1 MANGICV
8 YAESYNGELE
18 TVAAELVSAAK
29 GLAETTKEKVQAI
42 VLSDHAEE
50 LVKELDKLG
59 IDYEDGTHTEEKIL
73 NADWVIKSPGIPKK
87 AEMVQKIQ
95 EKGIRLS
102 SEIEFASEF
111 TDAKIIAITGSN
123 GKTTTTS
130 LIYYIL
136 KEDGFNVGLGGN
148 IGKSFAK
155 QVAEENFD
163 YYVLE
168 VSSFQLDDIQN
179 FRPYISLLLNLSK
192 DHLDQ
197 YNYNYE
203 EYALAK
209 FRIAENQDANNF
221 FIYNKDDEMS
231 KSILEKL
238 DLKVTKVPF
247 SLEEKLE
254 KGAFSIDENF
264 VININ
269 EGFTMNIDE
278 LSLVG
283 KHNVANSLAASIAG
297 KLLEISNESIRH
309 SLMTF
314 QAVEHR
320 LEPVAE
326 IKGVKFINDSK
337 ATNVNATYFALESM
351 KQPVV
356 WIVGGK
362 DKGNDYTEIEELV
375 KKKVKAIVCLG
386 IDNSK
391 IIDFFKDKKTQIY
404 DTSSMHKAVEVSK
417 SLADLS
423 TSLVVFC
430 ISSNSFTISLCLANS
445 CIIRSSGNFFT
456 CSRYTLIC
464 SKSLLNCFN

>member
-1 MANGICV
+1 MRVVILGGG
-8 YAESYNGELE
+8 ESG
-18 TVAAELVSAAK
+18 VGAAYLAKAK
-29 GLAETTKEKVQAI
+29 GFDVF
-42 VLSDHAEE
+42 LSDMGTIRENYK
-50 LVKELDKLG
+50 KELDELG
-59 IDYEDGTHTEEKIL
+59 IDYEDGTHSEEKIL
-73 NADWVIKSPGIPKK
+73 NADWIIKSPGIPKK

-264 VININ
+264 VVNIN
-269 EGFTMNIDE
+269 EGFTMKIDE

-417 SLADLS
+417 SLAEKGDVVLLSPCCASFDLFNGYEDRGNQFKKEV
-423 TSLVVFC
+423 LQEL
-430 ISSNSFTISLCLANS
+430 TIK
-445 CIIRSSGNFFT
+445 
-456 CSRYTLIC
+456 Y
-464 SKSLLNCFN
+464 

>member
-1 MANGICV
+1 MRVVILGGG
-8 YAESYNGELE
+8 ESGVGAAYLAKAKGFDVFLSDMGLIRENYKKELE
-18 TVAAELVSAAK
+18 E
-29 GLAETTKEKVQAI
+29 
-42 VLSDHAEE
+42 
-50 LVKELDKLG
+50 LG
-59 IDYEDGTHTEEKIL
+59 IDYEDGIHSEEKIL

-111 TDAKIIAITGSN
+111 TNAKIIAITGSN

-155 QVAEENFD
+155 QVAEESFD

-209 FRIAENQDANNF
+209 FRIAENQEANNF

-247 SLEEKLE
+247 SLDEKLE

-264 VININ
+264 VVNIN

-320 LEPVAE
+320 LEPVVE
-326 IKGVKFINDSK
+326 IRGVKFINDSK

-386 IDNSK
+386 VDNHK
-391 IIDFFKDKKTQIY
+391 IIDFFKDKKTEIY
-404 DTSSMHKAVEVSK
+404 DTSSMQKAVEVSK
-417 SLADLS
+417 SIAEKGDVVLLSPCCASFDLFNGYEDRGNQFKKEV
-423 TSLVVFC
+423 L
-430 ISSNSFTISLCLANS
+430 NEL
-445 CIIRSSGNFFT
+445 IIN
-456 CSRYTLIC
+456 
-464 SKSLLNCFN
+464 N